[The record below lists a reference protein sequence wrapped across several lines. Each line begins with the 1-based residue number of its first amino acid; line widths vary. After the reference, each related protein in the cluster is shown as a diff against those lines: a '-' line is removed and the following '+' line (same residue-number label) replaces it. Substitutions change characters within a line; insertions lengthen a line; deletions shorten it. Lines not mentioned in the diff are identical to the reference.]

1 MFFFFFLL
9 QAIRQGKM
17 PESMQLV
24 ARVNAEAG
32 GKVSVFDRLAS
43 TTTESRRQ
51 KVNDRDQLH
60 ENLRYHFLIVWKGV
74 CWRRGVSYRMTGC
87 FFRGFVYC
95 VKWQAVC
102 FTAVYC
108 MAGCFSEAKGWMVGL
123 SVLLL

>member
-1 MFFFFFLL
+1 MPLCEHAKVFFFFSIRVLLAFLGIYCYKKYHQL
-9 QAIRQGKM
+9 VMDLTQPKSQRLCMKAIREGKM

-60 ENLRYHFLIVWKGV
+60 ENLR
-74 CWRRGVSYRMTGC
+74 
-87 FFRGFVYC
+87 
-95 VKWQAVC
+95 
-102 FTAVYC
+102 
-108 MAGCFSEAKGWMVGL
+108 
-123 SVLLL
+123 

>member
-1 MFFFFFLL
+1 MAIDHTDHPSHVGNIIFVFVCDACVRGVLRCVCGFVRYLCVGVLL

-60 ENLRYHFLIVWKGV
+60 ENLR
-74 CWRRGVSYRMTGC
+74 
-87 FFRGFVYC
+87 
-95 VKWQAVC
+95 
-102 FTAVYC
+102 
-108 MAGCFSEAKGWMVGL
+108 
-123 SVLLL
+123 

>member
-1 MFFFFFLL
+1 
-9 QAIRQGKM
+9 M

-60 ENLRYHFLIVWKGV
+60 ENLRCGDGFPAKACETFLSAPPGSDN
-74 CWRRGVSYRMTGC
+74 SYDI
-87 FFRGFVYC
+87 YI
-95 VKWQAVC
+95 
-102 FTAVYC
+102 YI
-108 MAGCFSEAKGWMVGL
+108 
-123 SVLLL
+123 

>member
-1 MFFFFFLL
+1 
-9 QAIRQGKM
+9 M

-60 ENLRYHFLIVWKGV
+60 ENLRY
-74 CWRRGVSYRMTGC
+74 Y
-87 FFRGFVYC
+87 FV
-95 VKWQAVC
+95 VI
-102 FTAVYC
+102 
-108 MAGCFSEAKGWMVGL
+108 
-123 SVLLL
+123 VLLRCFLLYGWVFGGREGFRIV

>member
-1 MFFFFFLL
+1 
-9 QAIRQGKM
+9 M

-60 ENLRYHFLIVWKGV
+60 ENLRQDGALCCLFTSIIYQYLELYIVW
-74 CWRRGVSYRMTGC
+74 
-87 FFRGFVYC
+87 
-95 VKWQAVC
+95 
-102 FTAVYC
+102 
-108 MAGCFSEAKGWMVGL
+108 
-123 SVLLL
+123 

>member
-1 MFFFFFLL
+1 MSEVLAKTIIQQYNL
-9 QAIRQGKM
+9 DVEMKKLRCAVCLCLSVVQAIREGRM

-60 ENLRYHFLIVWKGV
+60 ENLR
-74 CWRRGVSYRMTGC
+74 
-87 FFRGFVYC
+87 
-95 VKWQAVC
+95 
-102 FTAVYC
+102 
-108 MAGCFSEAKGWMVGL
+108 
-123 SVLLL
+123 

>member
-1 MFFFFFLL
+1 MCDSGVLWCWNFRLWLCALLVCVALKLRLFVVVCGADIVFCVFLL

-60 ENLRYHFLIVWKGV
+60 ENLRYYFLI
-74 CWRRGVSYRMTGC
+74 RRTRMSSYCFEVSC
-87 FFRGFVYC
+87 
-95 VKWQAVC
+95 
-102 FTAVYC
+102 
-108 MAGCFSEAKGWMVGL
+108 
-123 SVLLL
+123 